1 VGNYHAFEF
10 TYVAATGVTTF
21 KIDFNRDN
29 DFLDAQ
35 ESASSTS
42 PTLAG
47 FGHKYL
53 NLWMSG
59 SANAPGTVDVQNFTV
74 NGTNLGGFTSNPDT
88 TPIEWTWADSS
99 GIYGDVTVT
108 GEYRMSATGSAG
120 ESNRMWVRLGGAQ
133 AIPFNVVSAQ
143 LNFSSTGWGGWS
155 CPTTHRIQSAT
166 LQKPGG
172 GAPDYPAT
180 IYLWK
185 PGATV
190 GAVSYPFTPFGY
202 TYTPPE
208 EGAIVQ
214 NDATPQSLQLVL
226 TCVPPDTTAPTA
238 APTQDPPANG
248 AGWNNSDV
256 TVTWNW
262 TDTGGSGID
271 TANCTVSSTS
281 VGEGE
286 ITLNATCKDLAGNE
300 GSAEYTVK
308 VDITNPTISGSASP
322 AAVNGWNNTD
332 VTVSFSCADNAG
344 GSGIDIDNV
353 AGATLSTE
361 GAGQLVTNTGA
372 CVDKAGNVADP
383 ATVSGINIDK
393 TKPTISGS
401 ASPAAVNGWNNTD
414 VTVSFSCADNAGGS
428 DVDINTVTGA
438 TLSTEGA
445 GQLVPYTGT
454 CVDKAGNEADPATV
468 SGINIDKTKPTLGPS
483 VSPNPVVLN
492 GAATVTSNASD
503 ALSGIATDSCDPV
516 DTSSLGSK
524 TVTCT
529 ATDFAGNTNSA
540 SATYLVSVNP
550 TKAFVRASLA
560 SLLPTGNKQNDDRIK
575 KAIESIDDSLKAEYW
590 SGPSTLTD
598 KGKKVFD
605 EEKKAVQELQK
616 VTGID
621 VSMAITSLV
630 QVDRALAQAAINS
643 VVCGTDTKCQKE
655 IVKAQQSLAA
665 GDAQSLPPK
674 PDPDKA
680 IDNYKKAWETA
691 VKAK

>member
-1 VGNYHAFEF
+1 MNKLKGLIGAALICAAVAPAGTALAAPVPVPNPDPTGLYTVSGRARWGGTGFEAVLFTPGNPSPTGVSLNPGGTPAWSVGNYHAFEF

-88 TPIEWTWADSS
+88 TPIEWTWTDSS

-214 NDATPQSLQLVL
+214 NDATPQTLQLVL

-308 VDITNPTISGSASP
+308 VDITN
-322 AAVNGWNNTD
+322 
-332 VTVSFSCADNAG
+332 
-344 GSGIDIDNV
+344 
-353 AGATLSTE
+353 
-361 GAGQLVTNTGA
+361 
-372 CVDKAGNVADP
+372 
-383 ATVSGINIDK
+383 
-393 TKPTISGS
+393 PTISGS

-598 KGKKVFD
+598 QGKKVFD

>member
-1 VGNYHAFEF
+1 MNKLKGLIGAALICAAVAPAGTVLAAPVPVSNPDPAGLYDVTGRARWGATGFEAVLFTPGNPSPTGVSLNPVGTPAWSVGNYHAFEF
-10 TYVAATGVTTF
+10 TYVAVTGVTTW
-21 KIDFNRDN
+21 KIDFNRDG

-47 FGHKYL
+47 LGHKYL

-88 TPIEWTWADSS
+88 TPIEWTWTDSS

-108 GEYRMSATGSAG
+108 GEYRMSAAGSNG
-120 ESNRMWVRLGGAQ
+120 ESNRMWVRLGDAQ

-238 APTQDPPANG
+238 APMQDPPANG
-248 AGWNNSDV
+248 AGWNNTDV
-256 TVTWNW
+256 TVNWNW
-262 TDTGGSGID
+262 TDAGSGID
-271 TANCTVSSTS
+271 PANCTTSSTS
-281 VGEGE
+281 SGDGV

-300 GSAEYTVK
+300 GTATYTV
-308 VDITNPTISGSASP
+308 N
-322 AAVNGWNNTD
+322 
-332 VTVSFSCADNAG
+332 
-344 GSGIDIDNV
+344 
-353 AGATLSTE
+353 
-361 GAGQLVTNTGA
+361 
-372 CVDKAGNVADP
+372 VDKTP
-383 ATVSGINIDK
+383 
-393 TKPTISGS
+393 
-401 ASPAAVNGWNNTD
+401 
-414 VTVSFSCADNAGGS
+414 
-428 DVDINTVTGA
+428 
-438 TLSTEGA
+438 
-445 GQLVPYTGT
+445 
-454 CVDKAGNEADPATV
+454 
-468 SGINIDKTKPTLGPS
+468 PTLAPS

-492 GAATVTSNASD
+492 GVATAAPNASD
-503 ALSGIATDSCDPV
+503 TLSGIASQSCDAV

-529 ATDFAGNTNSA
+529 ATDNAGNTNIA
-540 SATYLVSVNP
+540 SATYLVAINP

-560 SLLPTGNKQNDDRIK
+560 GLLPTGNKQNDDRIM

-590 SGPSTLTD
+590 SNPLALTLTD
-598 KGKKVFD
+598 KGNKVFD

-630 QVDRALAQAAINS
+630 QVDRALAEAAINS
-643 VVCGTDTKCQKE
+643 VNCGTDTKCQKE
-655 IVKAQQSLAA
+655 LNKAQEALVKGNTEAA
-665 GDAQSLPPK
+665 K